1 MNVKSYCWFVLKKWV
16 YIYCQIRVNFFHQSL
31 LRLSFLLF
39 LLFSVSICF
48 KLSMQKLL
56 LLQRFFNETFGEKEA
71 FAFVSWIKCCESL
84 GNLGNLENN
93 ITNCFLSKI
102 IGECQPQPQCQIR
115 VNFFHQSLLR
125 FSAWFLFLSF
135 EIRNVSKPFRV
146 TLDMLEKTCIYSILF
161 GNITK
166 ALRPRSVVIYRQ
178 EFHEC
183 LHFSFKAIKR
193 NSSHGNQYIRKCQ
206 VDD

>member
-1 MNVKSYCWFVLKKWV
+1 MSVKSYCWFVLKKWV

-48 KLSMQKLL
+48 KLSVQKL

-71 FAFVSWIKCCESL
+71 FAFISWIKCCESL

-102 IGECQPQPQCQIR
+102 IGECQPQPQYQIR

-125 FSAWFLFLSF
+125 FSACFCFWVLRLEMSASLSG
-135 EIRNVSKPFRV
+135 
-146 TLDMLEKTCIYSILF
+146 LLLTCLRKLAFTQYCLGILR
-161 GNITK
+161 K
-166 ALRPRSVVIYRQ
+166 LCVQDRS
-178 EFHEC
+178 
-183 LHFSFKAIKR
+183 
-193 NSSHGNQYIRKCQ
+193 
-206 VDD
+206 